1 MSRNQIILIFII
13 CELIYLSQITSFA
26 LPLSIILTLF
36 IFQLKSS
43 NPKLSFII
51 LSALIIGS
59 QDITSDGVNEIQSFY
74 SISIVFTMPMIVL
87 LLYFLPTI
95 FKDIFFKK
103 LNLNYGGGILK
114 WYFFLGMLGTFSSFF
129 SNISLRQFISDLSLL
144 AIPFMVIY
152 FLDKKKLNKNF
163 VMYTLMFTALFK
175 ILTDAQ
181 NYFTGYGVSLGLE
194 TSYFF
199 DSVGNLGPAIA
210 IFGLFLITEKKLY
223 FLGLLSSFLG
233 VYSTVNRSSRGT
245 ILLGAVSILLYCFFY
260 FKLNK
265 INLFSYDT
273 FRFILVLSF
282 FGIVFLFG
290 VGDFF
295 WWKVSTFIPSEN
307 FSVLD
312 PGVTSST
319 VRLMELINI
328 YHYLINNG
336 LILNGVGF
344 GGYFQDTFFPF
355 THYLFDTSSY
365 PDEWII
371 NNTIYKP
378 HLVVLYIFLKTGLIG
393 LIIWLIIFYK
403 VSIGKILI
411 LKKMKNTSTI
421 MLTGLASSISILI
434 YFKSFNSKLQFIT
447 GLLLYVICS
456 SKNIDHEF

>member
-1 MSRNQIILIFII
+1 
-13 CELIYLSQITSFA
+13 
-26 LPLSIILTLF
+26 
-36 IFQLKSS
+36 
-43 NPKLSFII
+43 
-51 LSALIIGS
+51 
-59 QDITSDGVNEIQSFY
+59 
-74 SISIVFTMPMIVL
+74 
-87 LLYFLPTI
+87 
-95 FKDIFFKK
+95 
-103 LNLNYGGGILK
+103 
-114 WYFFLGMLGTFSSFF
+114 
-129 SNISLRQFISDLSLL
+129 
-144 AIPFMVIY
+144 
-152 FLDKKKLNKNF
+152 
-163 VMYTLMFTALFK
+163 
-175 ILTDAQ
+175 
-181 NYFTGYGVSLGLE
+181 
-194 TSYFF
+194 
-199 DSVGNLGPAIA
+199 
-210 IFGLFLITEKKLY
+210 
-223 FLGLLSSFLG
+223 LGLLSSFLG

-344 GGYFQDTFFPF
+344 CGYFQDTFFPF

-411 LKKMKNTSTI
+411 LKKMKNTST
-421 MLTGLASSISILI
+421 
-434 YFKSFNSKLQFIT
+434 
-447 GLLLYVICS
+447 
-456 SKNIDHEF
+456 